1 MELEQK
7 IREMLEEL
15 RTMLQNEGG
24 DLEVVS
30 IEGKTVT
37 LALRGACGC
46 CPNAQATLKEGIE
59 RILRENIDPE
69 IVVERAAA
77 PAEM

>member
-7 IREMLEEL
+7 IRDMLDQL
-15 RTMLQNEGG
+15 RVMLQNDGG

-30 IEGKTVT
+30 IEGKVVT

-46 CPNAQATLKEGIE
+46 CPHAQATLKEGIE
-59 RILRENIDPE
+59 RILRQEIDPD
-69 IVVERAAA
+69 ITVERAEA
-77 PAEM
+77 PAGI